1 MKHITFLYHLRR
13 TELTDD
19 SEKYRFATMFWAEGI
34 IIIVLGILIKTYIT
48 YALES
53 IPKFRISNKK
63 AS

>member
-13 TELTDD
+13 TEITDD
-19 SEKYRFATMFWAEGI
+19 SERYRFATIFWAEGI